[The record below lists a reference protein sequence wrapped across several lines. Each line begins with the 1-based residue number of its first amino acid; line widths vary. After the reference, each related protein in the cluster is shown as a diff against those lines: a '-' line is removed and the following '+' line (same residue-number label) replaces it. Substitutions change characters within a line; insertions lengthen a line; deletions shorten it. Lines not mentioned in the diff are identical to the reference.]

1 MRISTAGHQQSSVNA
16 ILDQQAKL
24 VANQLKLSS
33 GKKIL
38 TPSEDTAAAVKL
50 VNLEQTIKLNQQYQD
65 NIGVARQR
73 LTLEE
78 SSLREAVNT
87 LQRIRELGVQGLND
101 TNGASDRQKI
111 AAEMDALNAHL
122 QGIANTQNANGE
134 YIFSGYKTG
143 TRAFNQDNGPP
154 VAFTYQGDDQQRA
167 LQIGPDRQVAD
178 GDAGEAV
185 FGEIGV
191 DNIFEAI
198 EKFSSDLK
206 NNQPH
211 PASLADLDT
220 GLNKIANTEASIG
233 ARLNAL
239 DKQQDLN
246 ANYILDSQ
254 STASAV
260 GDLDYAEALS
270 KFNSQQLALQAAQQA
285 YSRVQELS
293 LFDFLR

>member
-1 MRISTAGHQQSSVNA
+1 MRISTVGHQQSSVNA

-50 VNLEQTIKLNQQYQD
+50 VNLEQTIKLNQQFQD

-143 TRAFNQDNGPP
+143 TRAFSQDSGPP
-154 VAFTYQGDDQQRA
+154 VTFTYQGDDQQRA

-185 FGEIGV
+185 FGTVGV

-206 NNQPH
+206 SNQPH